1 MSILY
6 VGKKTWQMQTQMLIS
21 WVLIPVGIA
30 QHVTRHI
37 YVIAQYPTTAGLCK
51 LTSFSR
57 SDCRDLVSLEWTFLL
72 KKPQTTFPTFKTLN
86 VEQAASQSSH
96 QQSHWY
102 LPQFAHRI
110 VQTPT
115 TVPSTWT
122 SCIFPVQEV
131 STVHYHCF
139 MKQLFISY
147 SLRNTMEKDL

>member
-21 WVLIPVGIA
+21 WVLIPVGTA

-86 VEQAASQSSH
+86 VEQAAYLSPLTNRVTGTCHSLLTELCKH
-96 QQSHWY
+96 QPLFQAPGPHAFS
-102 LPQFAHRI
+102 LFRKFLL
-110 VQTPT
+110 
-115 TVPSTWT
+115 STITALWN
-122 SCIFPVQEV
+122 SC
-131 STVHYHCF
+131 
-139 MKQLFISY
+139 L
-147 SLRNTMEKDL
+147 